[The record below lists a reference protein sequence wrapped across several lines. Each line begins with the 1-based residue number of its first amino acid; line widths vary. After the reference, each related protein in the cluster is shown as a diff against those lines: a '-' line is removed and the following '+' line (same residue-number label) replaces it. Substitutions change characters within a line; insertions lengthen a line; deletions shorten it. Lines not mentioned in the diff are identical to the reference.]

1 MHPIL
6 LYLLKMLLCSG
17 ILYGYYRVALYNE
30 RFHQW
35 NRFYLLAAMLLSV
48 VVPLVEIPLIAEE
61 QPQGLIYVI
70 ETLPA
75 TIVAKA
81 GPIITTEQIIW
92 AAVMLVSIILLLRL
106 AWGLY
111 FTIYKPYRNGEVSSR
126 DDIDVVITET
136 PSAPY
141 SFFRLL
147 FWRSD
152 MDPDSPHGKR
162 VLLHEL
168 THIREKHSADKLFVE
183 LLLVVCW
190 FNPFFWLIRKE
201 LYVIHEFLADRKAIE
216 QNNGAAFAEMI
227 LQTMNAGHLSPITN
241 PFFSSHVKRRLKM
254 ITTSK
259 KPQFTYLR
267 RISAL
272 VAMVTLS
279 FVLMLTI
286 EKGMAQ
292 QAPPPP
298 PPVAPPPPP
307 PPPPPP
313 QKISLPDSIKSIEVN
328 TVNSQSMVTIRLKN
342 GKVRKMP
349 VDEAI
354 KKGYPVPPP
363 PPPAPAPPAPP
374 QSPSDIQAK
383 MIYDL
388 KSVTNADIEKIVVEE
403 LYKYVFIVFKNG
415 TFNVFSMEE
424 SADLIAKNPEKTT
437 YKSAGFPSADP
448 EKQPLYVYSGL
459 IITPEQVRS
468 INPKNIQSIE
478 ILKGEKA
485 IAAYGDKG
493 KNGVIKITTKPP
505 LYPQQ
510 KTSSQDPKEVVVV
523 GYSTKPKAEAG
534 TLNSIVL
541 KNADNQ
547 PLYVLNGQVITIQEA
562 SDILSSGVE
571 SINVLKDKTATEKY
585 GDKGKNGVIEI
596 ITKANPPIT
605 GTQPNTYDKVFT
617 KMEKAPAYP
626 GGSEAWTKYLQ
637 KNLRYPDEAFDLQIE
652 GKVEVQFVVS
662 KTGKIGDIKV
672 VQSPHISL
680 SKEAMRLISAGGN
693 WIPGQQNNLLV
704 NARVTQSIQF
714 MQDYPEKKP
723 EIVKQLH

>member
-111 FTIYKPYRNGEVSSR
+111 LTIYKPYRNGEVSSR

-183 LLLVVCW
+183 LLLVVYW

-227 LQTMNAGHLSPITN
+227 LQTMNAGHLSPLTN

-298 PPVAPPPPP
+298 PPPPVAPPT

-313 QKISLPDSIKSIEVN
+313 QKISLPDSI
-328 TVNSQSMVTIRLKN
+328 
-342 GKVRKMP
+342 
-349 VDEAI
+349 
-354 KKGYPVPPP
+354 
-363 PPPAPAPPAPP
+363 
-374 QSPSDIQAK
+374 
-383 MIYDL
+383 
-388 KSVTNADIEKIVVEE
+388 
-403 LYKYVFIVFKNG
+403 
-415 TFNVFSMEE
+415 
-424 SADLIAKNPEKTT
+424 
-437 YKSAGFPSADP
+437 
-448 EKQPLYVYSGL
+448 
-459 IITPEQVRS
+459 
-468 INPKNIQSIE
+468 
-478 ILKGEKA
+478 
-485 IAAYGDKG
+485 
-493 KNGVIKITTKPP
+493 
-505 LYPQQ
+505 
-510 KTSSQDPKEVVVV
+510 
-523 GYSTKPKAEAG
+523 
-534 TLNSIVL
+534 
-541 KNADNQ
+541 
-547 PLYVLNGQVITIQEA
+547 
-562 SDILSSGVE
+562 
-571 SINVLKDKTATEKY
+571 
-585 GDKGKNGVIEI
+585 
-596 ITKANPPIT
+596 
-605 GTQPNTYDKVFT
+605 
-617 KMEKAPAYP
+617 
-626 GGSEAWTKYLQ
+626 
-637 KNLRYPDEAFDLQIE
+637 
-652 GKVEVQFVVS
+652 
-662 KTGKIGDIKV
+662 
-672 VQSPHISL
+672 
-680 SKEAMRLISAGGN
+680 
-693 WIPGQQNNLLV
+693 
-704 NARVTQSIQF
+704 
-714 MQDYPEKKP
+714 
-723 EIVKQLH
+723 

>member
-17 ILYGYYRVALYNE
+17 ILYCYYRVALYNE

-48 VVPLVEIPLIAEE
+48 VVPLLEIPLAAEQ
-61 QPQGLIYVI
+61 QPQGLVYVI

-81 GPIITTEQIIW
+81 TPMVTTEQLIW
-92 AAVMLVSIILLLRL
+92 VAIALISLLLFIRL
-106 AWGLY
+106 SWGLY
-111 FTIYKPYRNGEVSSR
+111 LTIYKPYRYGDVSSR
-126 DDIDVVITET
+126 EDIDVVITET

-227 LQTMNAGHLSPITN
+227 LQTMNAGHLSPLTN
-241 PFFSSHVKRRLKM
+241 PFFSSQIKRRLKM
-254 ITTSK
+254 ITTSN
-259 KPQFTYLR
+259 KPQFSYLR
-267 RISAL
+267 RMTAL
-272 VAMVTLS
+272 VAMVALS

-292 QAPPPP
+292 QAPPPPPP

-328 TVNSQSMVTIRLKN
+328 TANGQSMVTIRLKN

-349 VDEAI
+349 VDDAI

-374 QSPSDIQAK
+374 ALPLSPSGESVVV
-383 MIYDL
+383 
-388 KSVTNADIEKIVVEE
+388 KSDSFSFKFEKSKEPLFVYAGLVISQQQLNEI
-403 LYKYVFIVFKNG
+403 K
-415 TFNVFSMEE
+415 
-424 SADLIAKNPEKTT
+424 PE
-437 YKSAGFPSADP
+437 
-448 EKQPLYVYSGL
+448 
-459 IITPEQVRS
+459 
-468 INPKNIQSIE
+468 NIQSVE
-478 ILKGEKA
+478 VLKGEKA
-485 IAAYGDKG
+485 IVAYGDKG
-493 KNGVIKITTKPP
+493 KNGVIKITPKAP
-505 LYPQQ
+505 LYTQS
-510 KTSSQDPKEVVVV
+510 TTGSQDPKEVVVI
-523 GYSTKPKAEAG
+523 GYSSKPKAEAG
-534 TLNSIVL
+534 TPNSILL
-541 KNADNQ
+541 KEVAIQ
-547 PLYVLNGQVITIQEA
+547 PLYVLNGQVISVQEA
-562 SDILSSGVE
+562 SEILSSGVE
-571 SINVLKDKTATEKY
+571 SIHVLKGKTATEKY
-585 GDKGKNGVIEI
+585 GDKGKNGVIE
-596 ITKANPPIT
+596 
-605 GTQPNTYDKVFT
+605 VFT
-617 KMEKAPAYP
+617 KEKVPVNGNQNNPNDLIFTKIEKAPTYP
-626 GGSEAWTKYLQ
+626 GGNEAWIKYLQ
-637 KNLRYPDEAFDLQIE
+637 KNLRYPDEAFDLQVE

-662 KTGKIGDIKV
+662 KTGEVSDIKV

-693 WIPGQQNNLLV
+693 WVPGQQNSLFV
-704 NARVTQSIQF
+704 NARVTQSIIF
-714 MQDYPEKKP
+714 HQDYPEKKP
-723 EIVKQLH
+723 EIVKQ

>member
-35 NRFYLLAAMLLSV
+35 NRFYLLGAMLLSIL
-48 VVPLVEIPLIAEE
+48 VPVVEIPLVAAE

-81 GPIITTEQIIW
+81 GPIINTEQIIW
-92 AAVMLVSIILLLRL
+92 GGVLLVSVVLLLRL

-111 FTIYKPYRNGEVSSR
+111 LTIYKPYRNGEVSSR

-227 LQTMNAGHLSPITN
+227 LQTMNAGHLSPLTN

-259 KPQFTYLR
+259 KPQFSYLR

-298 PPVAPPPPP
+298 PPPPVAPPT

-328 TVNSQSMVTIRLKN
+328 TVNGQSMVTIRLKN

-374 QSPSDIQAK
+374 ATPAGEPNLLKRSSSSLNFEDGKEPLL
-383 MIYDL
+383 IY
-388 KSVTNADIEKIVVEE
+388 AE
-403 LYKYVFIVFKNG
+403 LVISQEQMN
-415 TFNVFSMEE
+415 E
-424 SADLIAKNPEKTT
+424 INPE
-437 YKSAGFPSADP
+437 
-448 EKQPLYVYSGL
+448 
-459 IITPEQVRS
+459 
-468 INPKNIQSIE
+468 NIQSIE
-478 ILKGEKA
+478 VLKGEKA
-485 IAAYGDKG
+485 IAAYGEKG
-493 KNGVIKITTKPP
+493 KNGVIKITP
-505 LYPQQ
+505 
-510 KTSSQDPKEVVVV
+510 KTSLNTQPLIKNQDPGEVVVI

-571 SINVLKDKTATEKY
+571 SINVLKDKTAAEKY

-723 EIVKQLH
+723 EIVKHLH

>member
-1 MHPIL
+1 
-6 LYLLKMLLCSG
+6 
-17 ILYGYYRVALYNE
+17 
-30 RFHQW
+30 
-35 NRFYLLAAMLLSV
+35 
-48 VVPLVEIPLIAEE
+48 
-61 QPQGLIYVI
+61 
-70 ETLPA
+70 
-75 TIVAKA
+75 
-81 GPIITTEQIIW
+81 
-92 AAVMLVSIILLLRL
+92 
-106 AWGLY
+106 
-111 FTIYKPYRNGEVSSR
+111 
-126 DDIDVVITET
+126 
-136 PSAPY
+136 
-141 SFFRLL
+141 
-147 FWRSD
+147 
-152 MDPDSPHGKR
+152 
-162 VLLHEL
+162 
-168 THIREKHSADKLFVE
+168 
-183 LLLVVCW
+183 
-190 FNPFFWLIRKE
+190 
-201 LYVIHEFLADRKAIE
+201 
-216 QNNGAAFAEMI
+216 
-227 LQTMNAGHLSPITN
+227 
-241 PFFSSHVKRRLKM
+241 M

-328 TVNSQSMVTIRLKN
+328 TVNGQSMVTIRLKN

-374 QSPSDIQAK
+374 ATPAGEPNLLKRSSSSLNFEDGKEPLL
-383 MIYDL
+383 IY
-388 KSVTNADIEKIVVEE
+388 AE
-403 LYKYVFIVFKNG
+403 LVISQEQMN
-415 TFNVFSMEE
+415 E
-424 SADLIAKNPEKTT
+424 INPE
-437 YKSAGFPSADP
+437 
-448 EKQPLYVYSGL
+448 
-459 IITPEQVRS
+459 
-468 INPKNIQSIE
+468 NIQSIE
-478 ILKGEKA
+478 VLKGEKA
-485 IAAYGDKG
+485 IAAYGEKG
-493 KNGVIKITTKPP
+493 KNGVIKITP
-505 LYPQQ
+505 
-510 KTSSQDPKEVVVV
+510 KTSLNTQPLIKNQDPGEVVVI

-571 SINVLKDKTATEKY
+571 SINVLKDKTAAEKY